1 MVRARRAELRRFG
14 GLAAD
19 YVLVFERRWLAR
31 RNAEQDPELLGSAD
45 FSGLAD
51 IGASMDVVYEM
62 RPVPL
67 DRRTLVML
75 VLSVAAPFA
84 PLVFT
89 VASFRE
95 LLSKVQG
102 LLL

>member
-1 MVRARRAELRRFG
+1 
-14 GLAAD
+14 
-19 YVLVFERRWLAR
+19 
-31 RNAEQDPELLGSAD
+31 
-45 FSGLAD
+45 
-51 IGASMDVVYEM
+51 
-62 RPVPL
+62 
-67 DRRTLVML
+67 

-95 LLSKVQG
+95 LLSKVLG